1 LGLTWSDRI
10 SFVLTEKLQIKRVE
24 FLEISREAE
33 EGSEVDAAEKFD
45 IDLTVMTGELAKLLS
60 DLVQAFGGES
70 VPQAAA
76 A

>member
-1 LGLTWSDRI
+1 
-10 SFVLTEKLQIKRVE
+10 VE
-24 FLEISREAE
+24 FLELSRDVEGE
-33 EGSEVDAAEKFD
+33 EGSEIDAAEKFD
-45 IDLTVMTGELAKLLS
+45 IDLAVMTGELARLLG

>member
-1 LGLTWSDRI
+1 
-10 SFVLTEKLQIKRVE
+10 
-24 FLEISREAE
+24 
-33 EGSEVDAAEKFD
+33 
-45 IDLTVMTGELAKLLS
+45 VMTGELAKLLS